1 MTDII
6 RKKEYVFCLAGI
18 LFAASCNFPRT
29 DDTNRQEK
37 QHSVAVDSVSASPE
51 DSSEQTEN
59 DQLDSLLQVAA
70 TAKQDTG
77 LAKLYFDIG
86 EKYLNNNPPKAK
98 EYYLKLKT
106 LSEKL
111 KWNEGKY
118 LFAMGYTDILNRE
131 GLMDSSIV
139 IYQHVLELAKNE
151 MNENRIATLSAN
163 IANCYTYKRWFE
175 TALKYYN
182 EALPII
188 EKQNDKFKL
197 AHLYYLIGI
206 VYYYMDMPDEEV
218 VYDEK
223 ALNILSEKKDTLL
236 RAYTLT
242 NYASA
247 LIKDQKRQFE
257 KAENSLLEA
266 QSISMLH
273 NNKYILMTIYT
284 NLGDIAMRRYDLDKL
299 EMNAGKSLEIATEL
313 RDVENYCISNLY
325 LGHVEMC
332 KGNFNKS
339 EEYIRTALKTAGE
352 KGLPDEEMECYKHL
366 ANLST
371 TRHDFRNF
379 SIYSAKADSI
389 QQALISEQTR
399 EYAKEME
406 AKYETEKKELR
417 ITSLEKEKQLMT
429 ELSIAG
435 GAVLILSLAAFFF
448 LWRWTVQKRRLAE
461 KQKQLA
467 EQQVKRLEKEK
478 QLVATQAVLDGET
491 RERARLAR
499 DLHDGLGSMMTGAK
513 LNLLEMK
520 KGIKLEYDDVERF
533 NRSVGLL
540 DESIQEMR
548 RVAHH
553 LMPDSLSRFGLR
565 PAVSDF
571 CSALPPVLFAYYG
584 DESRL
589 DPNLEVLIYRSIHE
603 LVNNA
608 LKHAGADKIMVQIIQ
623 EPDRIAFTVQDDGC
637 GFDPSAETEGM
648 GLQNIRTR
656 VASYNGMLDFNSK
669 PGEGTEINVE
679 LKVES

>member
-6 RKKEYVFCLAGI
+6 RKKGYVFCLAGLI
-18 LFAASCNFPRT
+18 VAASCNFSRT
-29 DDTNRQEK
+29 DGANRQDK
-37 QHSVAVDSVSASPE
+37 RDSVAIDSVFVVPADSPAQNE
-51 DSSEQTEN
+51 DSK
-59 DQLDSLLQVAA
+59 LDSLLQVAT
-70 TAKQDTG
+70 TAKQDTN
-77 LAKLYFDIG
+77 LARLYFDIG
-86 EKYLNNNPPKAK
+86 EKCLNNNPKKAK

-111 KWNEGKY
+111 KWNEGSY

-139 IYQHVLELAKNE
+139 IYQQVIDLAKNE
-151 MNENRIATLSAN
+151 LNENRIATLSAN

-175 TALKYYN
+175 TALRYYN
-182 EALPII
+182 GALPII
-188 EKQNDKFKL
+188 EKQGDKFKL

-206 VYYYMDMPDEEV
+206 VYYYMDMPNEEMK
-218 VYDEK
+218 YDEK
-223 ALNILSEKKDTLL
+223 ALNILNEKQDTLL

-257 KAENSLLEA
+257 KAENNLLEA
-266 QSISMLH
+266 QRISMLH
-273 NNKYILMTIYT
+273 NNKYILMSIYT

-299 EMNAGKSLEIATEL
+299 EMNAGKSLVIASEL
-313 RDVENYCISNLY
+313 GDVEHYCISNLY

-332 KGNFNKS
+332 KGNFIKS
-339 EEYIRTALKTAGE
+339 EEYIREALKTAGE

-366 ANLST
+366 ANLAT
-371 TRHDFRNF
+371 TRQDFRNF

-417 ITSLEKEKQLMT
+417 IMALEKEKRLMT
-429 ELSIAG
+429 GLSVAA
-435 GAVLILSLAAFFF
+435 GAVLLLALTAFFF

-461 KQKQLA
+461 HHVKQLEQEKQLA
-467 EQQVKRLEKEK
+467 
-478 QLVATQAVLDGET
+478 ATQALLDGET
-491 RERARLAR
+491 QERTRLAR
-499 DLHDGLGSMMTGAK
+499 DLHDGLGSMLTGVK
-513 LNLLEMK
+513 HNLLEMK
-520 KGIKLEYDDVERF
+520 KGATLEFANVERF
-533 NRSVGLL
+533 DKALGLL
-540 DESIQEMR
+540 DRSVQEMR

-553 LMPDSLSRFGLR
+553 LMPDSLSRFGLK

-571 CSALPPVLFAYYG
+571 CSALPSVQFAYYG
-584 DESRL
+584 NESRL
-589 DPNLEVLIYRSIHE
+589 DPKLEVMIYRSIHE

-608 LKHAGADKIMVQIIQ
+608 LKHAGAGEIMVQIIR

-637 GFDPSAETEGM
+637 GFDTSVETEGM

-656 VASYNGMLDFNSK
+656 VASYNGMLDIHSK
-669 PGEGTEINVE
+669 TGEGTEVNVE